1 MFALFS
7 SLFWFIPDWANER
20 GETPLHIGVM
30 TGNLEIV
37 KFLLEQPQQP
47 QEVAGVAAAA
57 NNAAGA
63 LNQGTVGDNQG
74 PIFYAIRQLRDAT
87 PEART
92 EADLTEEER
101 TKFALVRYLVENG
114 ASLGQR
120 TVRNHWTPFM

>member
-1 MFALFS
+1 M
-7 SLFWFIPDWANER
+7 FWFIPDWANER

-57 NNAAGA
+57 NNAAGG

-101 TKFALVRYLVENG
+101 AKFALVRYLVENG

>member
-1 MFALFS
+1 
-7 SLFWFIPDWANER
+7 
-20 GETPLHIGVM
+20 M

-37 KFLLEQPQQP
+37 KFLLEQPAD
-47 QEVAGVAAAA
+47 VAT
-57 NNAAGA
+57 NNAAGP

-101 TKFALVRYLVENG
+101 AKFALVRYLVENG

-120 TVRNHWTPFM
+120 TVRNNWTPFMYAVRVS

>member
-1 MFALFS
+1 M
-7 SLFWFIPDWANER
+7 FWFIPDWANER

-57 NNAAGA
+57 NNAAGG

>member
-1 MFALFS
+1 
-7 SLFWFIPDWANER
+7 
-20 GETPLHIGVM
+20 M

-101 TKFALVRYLVENG
+101 AKFALVRYLVENG